1 MSLQSSRG
9 SFCSLLVL
17 YFCSSGWVGVSAGA
31 GQNKEVRVDEV
42 LSALPLLLLLLAAC
56 PAPAVPECPLK
67 VAHATS
73 FMSPWAGVKLHS
85 PSLAAWKGSNQGTVR
100 HSKEKTNRLPL
111 DFSSLEN
118 GSPQHPASLPQ
129 CHCGFGF
136 AFSTLNTSTTRT

>member
-9 SFCSLLVL
+9 SFCSLLGL

-31 GQNKEVRVDEV
+31 GQNKEVRGDEV

-100 HSKEKTNRLPL
+100 HQKKKRTGCLWILAPWRTALL
-111 DFSSLEN
+111 
-118 GSPQHPASLPQ
+118 
-129 CHCGFGF
+129 
-136 AFSTLNTSTTRT
+136 STLPHFHSATVALDLLFQL